1 MLLPIVTLY
10 DYGGGDDGFY
20 DYGYCSGMY
29 CDHLLYTE
37 HECAVYVHMY
47 ILSIVTQLLWLVLHL
62 LHVTIQSLV
71 LNQLRSVV
79 CDSI

>member
-10 DYGGGDDGFY
+10 DYGGGDGGFY

-29 CDHLLYTE
+29 YDYLLYTE

-47 ILSIVTQLLWLVLHL
+47 IVTQLLWLVLHL
-62 LHVTIQSLV
+62 LHVTIQSSV
-71 LNQLRSVV
+71 LNQLCSLV
-79 CDSI
+79 CND